1 MKKYTTYIIIFAVIG
16 LIFGYLIFGK
26 FAGDYVSLSTV
37 FGSSENALES
47 FGRNISGLST
57 MKQNILISGAVGAI
71 VGFVIVFIR
80 RK

>member
-1 MKKYTTYIIIFAVIG
+1 MKKYILYIVIFAVIG

-26 FAGDYVSLSTV
+26 FSGDYVSLNTI
-37 FGSSENALES
+37 FGSSENALET
-47 FGRNISGLST
+47 FGRNIAGLNT
-57 MKQNILISGAVGAI
+57 MKQNILISGAAGAL